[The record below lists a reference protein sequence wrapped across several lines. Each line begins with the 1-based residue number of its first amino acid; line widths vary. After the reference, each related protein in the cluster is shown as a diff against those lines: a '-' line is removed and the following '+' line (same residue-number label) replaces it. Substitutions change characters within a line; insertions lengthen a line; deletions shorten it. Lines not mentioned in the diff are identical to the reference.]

1 MKVLLLPW
9 GVHDASGGT
18 QEDLDAWVAYNRDC
32 VPLPVSFGHDMPLRD
47 RGAFAAAV
55 TALG

>member
-1 MKVLLLPW
+1 V
-9 GVHDASGGT
+9 T
-18 QEDLDAWVAYNRDC
+18 C

-55 TALG
+55 TGRG